1 MHIVATIDVPDLTSG
16 IEFYGKALGFT
27 ERVRP
32 FPIFAVM
39 TNGDARIGLM
49 AKHAGTKPAPGSD
62 DTRSYARHWT
72 PVHLD
77 FHVDDFDATISLVE
91 LHGGTIEQHAGGG
104 NLPRVAF
111 CCDPFGHGFCI
122 IGPSTDSSASTPDS

>member
-1 MHIVATIDVPDLTSG
+1 MHVVATIDVPDLASG
-16 IEFYGKALGFT
+16 IAFYSDALGIS

-32 FPIFAVM
+32 FPIFVVM

-49 AKHAGTKPAPGSD
+49 QKDEGTRPAPGSSD
-62 DTRSYARHWT
+62 VRSYARHWT

-77 FHVDDFDATISLVE
+77 FHVKDIDATLAAIQAS
-91 LHGGTIEQHAGGG
+91 GGVIEQHAGGG

-111 CCDPFGHGFCI
+111 CCDPFGHGFCV
-122 IGPSTDSSASTPDS
+122 IGPRDQTTKSPLPG